1 MVTYSC
7 SVCKKDFTPT
17 SLKVVENQKYPKCGE
32 CHYAK
37 KAEVSLQSAN
47 RKAQTEMMRLERRIE
62 KLEKKNEMLE
72 TIIESMVTEKVAS
85 LMGDNLLS
93 SVKQVTQKHL
103 EVLQNQILAIN
114 NKVIEIRGFQKPDE
128 KVKKN
133 D

>member
-1 MVTYSC
+1 
-7 SVCKKDFTPT
+7 
-17 SLKVVENQKYPKCGE
+17 
-32 CHYAK
+32 
-37 KAEVSLQSAN
+37 
-47 RKAQTEMMRLERRIE
+47 MMRLERRIE

-103 EVLQNQILAIN
+103 EMLQNQILAIN

>member
-1 MVTYSC
+1 MYKC
-7 SVCKKDFTPT
+7 SVCKVDFLPQ
-17 SLKVVENQKYPKCGE
+17 SLKIIENQKYPKCDKCYYG
-32 CHYAK
+32 K

-103 EVLQNQILAIN
+103 EMLQNQILAIN